1 MPRGS
6 SFTLTDGATLGLFF
20 IQRYRFLTIDQF
32 ARSAALNRSTAS
44 DQLQMI
50 ERFGLLGHFGN
61 TGLAGRH
68 RCIIVSIRLI

>member
-6 SFTLTDGATLGLFF
+6 AFTLTDASALGLFY

-44 DQLQMI
+44 DQLRTM
-50 ERFGLLGHFGN
+50 EKVGLLGHFGN
-61 TGLAGRH
+61 TGLERH
-68 RCIIVSIRLI
+68 PKHTF